1 MKKVYV
7 CVTMTSTPKS
17 VEDALGGMSSS
28 ISAMNRLMR
37 ICVYVNV
44 DSNTCYFRVYTIES
58 CSLFSKLL
66 CIHMK
71 LCYPINPNSRMFHV
85 I

>member
-1 MKKVYV
+1 
-7 CVTMTSTPKS
+7 MTSTPKS
-17 VEDALGGMSSS
+17 VEDALGGMRSI

-44 DSNTCYFRVYTIES
+44 DSNTCYFRIYTIEKAVL
-58 CSLFSKLL
+58 CFKTFMYTHEIKLS
-66 CIHMK
+66 
-71 LCYPINPNSRMFHV
+71 NQSEFTMFHV